1 MDGSIL
7 PGWFWLI
14 YYSFLFIVLSV
25 GVINIVRKRMYFLSI
40 LAVALAFLVPIISI
54 ANSLFLDIGTNEL
67 THLIAELQ
75 QSKKWSMFAIVGYS
89 YMVLYLAVFVIKY
102 HLLKVKTLSK

>member
-25 GVINIVRKRMYFLSI
+25 GVINIVKKRMYFLSI
-40 LAVALAFLVPIISI
+40 FAVALTFLVPFISI
-54 ANSLFLDIGTNEL
+54 VNSLFLVGTNEL
-67 THLIAELQ
+67 AHLIAELQ
-75 QSKKWSMFAIVGYS
+75 QGKKWSMFALVGYT

-102 HLLKVKTLSK
+102 HIVKNENSL